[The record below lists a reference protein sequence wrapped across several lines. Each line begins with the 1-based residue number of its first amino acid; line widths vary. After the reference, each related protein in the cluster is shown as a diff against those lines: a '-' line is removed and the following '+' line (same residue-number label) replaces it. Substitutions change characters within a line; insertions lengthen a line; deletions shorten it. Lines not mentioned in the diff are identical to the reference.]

1 MNRRNLYDRC
11 LSPNEIIE
19 EIRSYRDHRLMKG
32 RVPKPVMMTDRSKM
46 RWNMIRRVY
55 EPNQRF
61 KIINRIFLV
70 RNNRTNA
77 KLLINPQ
84 FRFKIRRQ

>member
-19 EIRSYRDHRLMKG
+19 EIRSYRDHRFIKG
-32 RVPKPVMMTDRSKM
+32 KVPRPVMMTDRSKM
-46 RWNMIRRVY
+46 RWNMIRRLY
-55 EPNQRF
+55 NLNHKC
-61 KIINRIFLV
+61 KIMNKIFLI
-70 RNNRTNA
+70 RNNRTNT
-77 KLLINPQ
+77 KLLLNSQ